1 MPIAS
6 NATMPSYAF
15 YYCQALSS
23 INWLSSCYQG
33 MVSIPSYAFS
43 YCKGI
48 KSLSSLPSRIM
59 SLGDYAFY
67 YCTGLT
73 GIQDLRNSGLT
84 SLYNSS
90 VFRYCTN
97 VTEWKLPSTLT
108 GAYFGNYAFASNTQL
123 SAIELPASLTA
134 IASYCFY
141 SDTELKNISIPAKV
155 TVVDI
160 YAF

>member
-1 MPIAS
+1 MVKTGSNMPIAS
-6 NATMPSYAF
+6 SLIMPSYAF
-15 YYCQALSS
+15 CYCQALSS
-23 INWLSSCYQG
+23 IDWLSSCYPG
-33 MVSIPSYAFS
+33 LLSIPSYAFY

-48 KSLSSLPSRIM
+48 KSLSSLPSRII
-59 SLGDYAFY
+59 SLGSNAFS
-67 YCTGLT
+67 YCMGLT

-90 VFRYCTN
+90 VFQYCTN

-141 SDTELKNISIPAKV
+141 SDT
-155 TVVDI
+155 
-160 YAF
+160 